1 MITIILAG
9 GLGKRM
15 NSLLP
20 KVLHIINDYPMI
32 YYIIQNALRIGSDK
46 ILIVVGKYKQIIKEN
61 IDKYFA
67 NMDQNTDQNMDQNM
81 DRIECI
87 DQECPNGT
95 GHAVQ
100 CCNSFITQLY
110 IQNIISQRDNI
121 LILSGDVPLI
131 KAETLVQLLEQ
142 PDSLLITKSV
152 NPYGNGRI
160 IFKDDKIA
168 KIVEDKDCTELER
181 LIPYINCGIYNIT
194 VRTFFDT
201 IPFIQNLN
209 KASEFYLTDFVELA
223 VIKGIE
229 LNYYELPKS
238 EAFQVMNINT
248 MDELVRAND
257 VIYDNR

>member
-67 NMDQNTDQNMDQNM
+67 DV
-81 DRIECI
+81 DRIEYI

-110 IQNIISQRDNI
+110 VQNIISRHDNI

-131 KAETLVQLLEQ
+131 NAHTLVQLLEQ
-142 PDSLLITKSV
+142 PNTLLITKSE
-152 NPYGNGRI
+152 NPFGNGRI

-168 KIVEDKDCTELER
+168 KIVEEKDCTNLER
-181 LIPYINCGIYNIT
+181 QIQYINCGIYNIT

-201 IPFIQNLN
+201 IPFIQNMN

-223 VIKGIE
+223 VNKGIE
-229 LNYYELPKS
+229 LNYYELPKN
-238 EAFQVMNINT
+238 EAYQVMNINT
-248 MDELVRAND
+248 MDELVHANA
-257 VIYDNR
+257 VIYDNI

>member
-32 YYIIQNALRIGSDK
+32 YYIIQNSLRIGSDK

-67 NMDQNTDQNMDQNM
+67 NV
-81 DRIECI
+81 DRIEYI

-100 CCNSFITQLY
+100 CCNIFITQLY
-110 IQNIISQRDNI
+110 IQNIISHRDNI

-131 KAETLVQLLEQ
+131 KADTLVQLLEQ
-142 PDSLLITKSV
+142 PNTLLITKSE
-152 NPYGNGRI
+152 NPFGNGRI

-168 KIVEDKDCTELER
+168 KIVEEKDCTNLER
-181 LIPYINCGIYNIT
+181 QIQYINCGIYNIT
-194 VRTFFDT
+194 VQTFFDT
-201 IPFIQNLN
+201 IPFIQNMN

-223 VIKGIE
+223 VNKGIE
-229 LNYYELPKS
+229 LNYYELPKI
-238 EAFQVMNINT
+238 EAYQVMNINT
-248 MDELVRAND
+248 MDELVHANA
-257 VIYDNR
+257 VIYDNI